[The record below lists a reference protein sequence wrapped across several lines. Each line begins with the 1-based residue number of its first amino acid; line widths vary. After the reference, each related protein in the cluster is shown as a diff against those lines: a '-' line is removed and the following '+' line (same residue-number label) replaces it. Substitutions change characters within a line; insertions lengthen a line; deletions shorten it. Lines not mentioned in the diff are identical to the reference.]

1 MHPARHTQAS
11 PLTAWALTGLVV
23 LVPLAYWGSLRDYT
37 LTPKLLILQAVLVL
51 LFTAWLVSS
60 SRTLHLPPLGLPALC
75 YLLANA
81 VSLLY
86 ATDPTA
92 GLLEGTKILS
102 GFLLFLAVA
111 NRLQP
116 HQIVRILRAATLT
129 GIAVSLIGIAEYL
142 GWRPLNIPSAG
153 LPSATLGFRNMAAMY
168 LIQNIPLSLALFA
181 VDRSRAWTWSAAL
194 AAALMSV
201 FLVYTRTRGA
211 WIGLGGSA
219 LVTLILLTVTRSD
232 RTLSVLKSR
241 RIPAAFALAL
251 AGLLTLLPLGLP
263 KIGPQS
269 IDEKKTGVAT
279 TLTSIAQTGGDRGR
293 LIVWKHTLEMVA
305 ERPLLGVGLGNW
317 AVHYP
322 RYDRG
327 DRVTFDGAPE
337 RPHNDLLWILSEL
350 GLPGFLCYLW
360 LGIAILQAA
369 WNRLRSPDNPTRFLA
384 AACLA
389 SLLAIAGHSLFS
401 FPRERISPTLFFWLS
416 VGLLSTLDRSPPRST
431 VGAIPVRAVV
441 GLSLCLALLQFA
453 FTCRLAD
460 FAAHMHRAVLAEQK
474 NNWQKVAVE
483 TDAALKAG
491 AFHAEAVHLRGYAL
505 NALGNFADS
514 RKLYTSALQRR
525 PHDIQML
532 NGMAIAAQNLRAF
545 SDARAHYL
553 RALNLVP
560 DLLAIRYNLA
570 GLYLTVGRP
579 ESAAAEYGIVLN
591 REGDSP
597 DLLHRFA
604 AASALAGRAPVATE
618 AYRRAIHLP
627 ITAERHF
634 QLAEQLYRQHR
645 HPEALRLFYE
655 IFLQHWKGDPR
666 YAEVARNRIAELASG
681 SSQ

>member
-1 MHPARHTQAS
+1 MQPARHAQAS
-11 PLTAWALTGLVV
+11 PAWALTALVV
-23 LVPLAYWGSLRDYT
+23 LVPLVYWEGLRDYT
-37 LTPKLLILQAVLVL
+37 LTPKLLILQGVLVL
-51 LFTAWLVSS
+51 VFTAWLVSG
-60 SRTLHLPPLGLPALC
+60 SRNFHLPPLGLPALC

-81 VSLLY
+81 ASLLY
-86 ATDPTA
+86 ATDRTA

-116 HQIVRILRAATLT
+116 HQIPRILKAGTLT

-153 LPSATLGFRNMAAMY
+153 LPSATLGFRNLAAMY
-168 LIQNIPLSLALFA
+168 LIQNLPLSLALFA
-181 VDRSRAWTWSAAL
+181 VARSRTWIWTAAL

-211 WIGLGGSA
+211 WIGLVGSA
-219 LVTLILLTVTRSD
+219 LVTLILLIATRSE
-232 RTLSVLKSR
+232 RNLSVFKSR
-241 RIPAAFALAL
+241 RIPAASALAL
-251 AGLLTLLPLGLP
+251 AAVLALLPLGLP
-263 KIGPQS
+263 KVGPQS
-269 IDEKKTGVAT
+269 IDEKKTGVGTA
-279 TLTSIAQTGGDRGR
+279 LTSIAQTGGDRGR
-293 LIVWKHTLEMVA
+293 LIMWKHTLEMVA
-305 ERPLLGVGLGNW
+305 EHPLLGDGLGNW

-327 DRVTFDGAPE
+327 DRVTFYGAPE

-360 LGIAILQAA
+360 LGIAILQTA
-369 WNRLRSPDNPTRFLA
+369 WKRLQSPDNPTRWIA

-389 SLLAIAGHSLFS
+389 GLLAITGHSLFS
-401 FPRERISPTLFFWLS
+401 FPRERIPPTLFFWLS
-416 VGLLSTLDRSPPRST
+416 VGLLSSLDRSRPRMA
-431 VGAIPVRAVV
+431 VGAIPARAVV
-441 GLSLCLALLQFA
+441 GLSLCLALLQLA

-460 FAAHMHRAVLAEQK
+460 FAAHMHRAVLAERK
-474 NNWQKVAVE
+474 NDWQGVAVE
-483 TDAALKAG
+483 TEAALKAG
-491 AFHAEAVHLRGYAL
+491 AFHSEAVHLRGYAL
-505 NALGNFADS
+505 NALGSFSDS

-545 SDARAHYL
+545 DDARAHYL
-553 RALNLVP
+553 RALDLVP
-560 DLLAIRYNLA
+560 DLLDIRYNLA
-570 GLYLTVGRP
+570 GLYLAMGRP
-579 ESAAAEYGIVLN
+579 EPAAAEYGTVLN

-604 AASALAGRAPVATE
+604 TASALAGRAPVAAE
-618 AYRRAIHLP
+618 AYRRAIQLPVAADLHL
-627 ITAERHF
+627 
-634 QLAEQLYRQHR
+634 QLAEGLYRQHR
-645 HPEALRLFYE
+645 RPEALLLFYE
-655 IFLQHWKGDPR
+655 TFLQHWKGDPR